1 MLIVVI
7 ACAYHALYTP
17 GVDLRQ
23 LELFVRIARLGGFR
37 RAADDLG
44 ISQAAVSQ
52 QMKMLEAEA
61 RVSLFERAHRPV
73 TLTEAGETLL
83 ERAEL
88 ILREMRS
95 TREELQAFAG
105 LERGHVTVGTIP
117 AHGAPWTAR
126 MLGGLHR
133 QHPGVQLGVAE
144 HTSGVLLDLLL
155 DRGIDVACMNVPA
168 DGWQPPPGVCL
179 APIATFDL
187 VLAVHPRHRFG
198 GLQRVRLVE
207 LVGEPLILPP
217 QSSISM
223 IVEHAFRAHDLVPTI
238 GFEISDQH
246 TLLELAA
253 EGLGLGVS
261 TRATVQAHPDLALWV
276 VELADASLRG
286 QAVVAWTER
295 GIRTRAVQAMVRHA
309 QEWAHEFPRLH

>member
-1 MLIVVI
+1 MLIEVI
-7 ACAYHALYTP
+7 AWAYHALYTA
-17 GVDLRQ
+17 GMDLRQ

-52 QMKMLEAEA
+52 QMKLLEAEA

-88 ILREMRS
+88 ILREVRS

-105 LERGHVTVGTIP
+105 LERRHVTVGTIP

-126 MLGGLHR
+126 LLGAFHR

-187 VLAVHPRHRFG
+187 VLAVHPRHRLG
-198 GLQRVRLVE
+198 GLPRVRLAE

-261 TRATVQAHPDLALWV
+261 TRTTVQAYPDLALWA
-276 VELADASLRG
+276 VELADAPLRG
-286 QAVVAWTER
+286 QAVVAWSER
-295 GIRTRAVQAMVRHA
+295 GIRTKAVQAMVQHA
-309 QEWAHEFPRLH
+309 QGWAQELPRLG